1 MRPGP
6 RLTSHE
12 CHDRGGSVYAR
23 GPFAP
28 SRETMSAWDPP
39 MWKSALGTALG
50 LGVASI
56 DRLEA
61 GLGDLR
67 RTAAFTRGRLLFE
80 PRPDDIYV
88 ATYPR
93 SGTTWMQFMLHQ
105 LARPGVEF
113 EHINAVC
120 PWFER
125 SLAIGSLT
133 PEALAE
139 LASPRIFK
147 THLPRQWLPARGR
160 FVVIVRDPA
169 DVAASYY
176 ELHCA
181 YLGFE
186 GSLDEF
192 LARFVAGRVQY
203 GSWWTHVDGWQRHA
217 ADAQVHVVRYEAL
230 RADPHAELR
239 RVAVF
244 AGLPHDEASLARAVE
259 GASLSRMKALE
270 ERFDHAT
277 SLLLERGVQPGRF
290 IGRARGGGGG
300 LSDAQRARL
309 DAAGRRGPGW
319 SERLQWLPA
328 FLH

>member
-1 MRPGP
+1 
-6 RLTSHE
+6 
-12 CHDRGGSVYAR
+12 
-23 GPFAP
+23 
-28 SRETMSAWDPP
+28 
-39 MWKSALGTALG
+39 MWRRALGTTLG

-56 DRLEA
+56 ERLEA

-67 RTAAFTRGRLLFE
+67 RTAAFVGGRLRFE
-80 PRPDDIYV
+80 PRPDDVYV

-93 SGTTWMQFMLHQ
+93 SGTTWMQFLLHQ

-113 EHINAVC
+113 GHINDVC

-125 SLAIGSLT
+125 SLAVGSIT

-139 LASPRIFK
+139 LPSPRIFK
-147 THLPRQWLPARGR
+147 THLLRQWLPPVGR

-169 DVAASYY
+169 DVAMSYY
-176 ELHCA
+176 ALHRA
-181 YLGFE
+181 YLGFD

-203 GSWWTHVDGWQRHA
+203 GSWWNHVRGWQQHA
-217 ADAQVHVVRYEAL
+217 AEQSVHVLRYEAL
-230 RADPHAELR
+230 RADPTAELR

-244 AGLPHDEASLARAVE
+244 AGLPHDDASIAAAVE

-277 SLLLERGVQPGRF
+277 SLLLERGVRPRSF
-290 IGRARGGGGG
+290 IGRGQAGGQA
-300 LSDAQRARL
+300 LTAEQRARL
-309 DAAGRRGPGW
+309 EAAGQRTSGW
-319 SERLQWLPA
+319 PSTARWLPA